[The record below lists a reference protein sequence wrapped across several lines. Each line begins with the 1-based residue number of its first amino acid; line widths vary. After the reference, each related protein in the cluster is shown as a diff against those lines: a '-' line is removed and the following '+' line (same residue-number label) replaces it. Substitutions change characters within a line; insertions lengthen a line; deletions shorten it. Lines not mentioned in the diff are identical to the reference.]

1 MTRFSRVGEKKVT
14 VHNHESNMIAKKR
27 PIHTLSNLDR
37 KRPWK
42 RKGRNRAVRNLY
54 QVSTLIS
61 HEDWGRKKNLS
72 RFTRGFY
79 NVLSKGFFL
88 TITVGSILLLL
99 L

>member
-1 MTRFSRVGEKKVT
+1 MTRFSRVCEKKVT

-54 QVSTLIS
+54 YV
-61 HEDWGRKKNLS
+61 
-72 RFTRGFY
+72 Y
-79 NVLSKGFFL
+79 AY
-88 TITVGSILLLL
+88 IT
-99 L
+99 